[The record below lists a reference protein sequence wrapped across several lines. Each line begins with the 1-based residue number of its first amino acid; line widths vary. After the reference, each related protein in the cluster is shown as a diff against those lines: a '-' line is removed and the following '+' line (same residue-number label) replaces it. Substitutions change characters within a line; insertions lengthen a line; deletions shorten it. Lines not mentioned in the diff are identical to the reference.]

1 MSNYWLWLFII
12 VPAAIF
18 VGLALLVLRQN
29 QIIRQI
35 KQGNSQVSSEEL
47 FQTYIKSIPFGIART
62 DQNGII
68 LAASSV
74 LLEIFDYDST
84 KDMIGKNIAD
94 FVIPADRE
102 IFLDNYKNQ
111 PFENHSG
118 FNQYQAVRKDGSIF
132 FVETTFS
139 RVENIKFD
147 PCEMMVIIQ
156 DVTERRRIE
165 DSEIRAR
172 KTAEALQAVGLVI
185 NSILDYSQMLNLM
198 LEQISRVLTFDV
210 ASILMK
216 DHDEVYIA
224 AVRGFENPGE
234 IINRR
239 FSLVDESPNILVLKQ
254 RKPVIVTDVQEHF
267 PSFKKSISHNIQS
280 WLGIP
285 LFSRDEIIGFLNLD
299 SIEPDHFTDY
309 DKQTAEA
316 FANQVAIA
324 LENAHL
330 YTESQR
336 RLKEQAI
343 QNEIARSLS
352 IKLDTKEF
360 YDMLYKQIS
369 QFIDIGTFIIAS
381 YEPGSE
387 NWETV
392 YYRKNDLQL
401 EPFTTSLTD
410 GFSGHVIQTRTPIFL
425 HNSEM
430 VEQFSQETGRNS
442 VLTRPKSIMVI
453 PLIVSDKVLG
463 VMGAQ
468 NDEMEEAY
476 SQGDFNLF
484 TSIGSQIAVAFE
496 NTRLF
501 TRMEQLAMVDN
512 LTGIFNRRHFF
523 LLAQR
528 EFERAERYDR
538 PFAVIMLDI
547 DHFKRVNDSLG
558 HSAGDQTLQAIAKLC
573 ERTIRRVDLIGRY
586 GGEEFSIILPETNL
600 EQARAAAERL
610 RKVIEEFE
618 VVTHYGT
625 VHLTVSLGISARSS
639 QHETLAAMIDR
650 ADGGLYAAKDAGR
663 NRVGA
668 IE

>member
-12 VPAAIF
+12 VPAALF
-18 VGLALLVLRQN
+18 VGLALLILRLKQT
-29 QIIRQI
+29 IRQI
-35 KQGNSQVSSEEL
+35 KNNNNRISSEDL
-47 FQTYIKSIPFGIART
+47 FQTYINSIPDGIART
-62 DQNGII
+62 DQNGTI

-74 LLEIFDYDST
+74 LLKLFGYDSSD
-84 KDMIGKNIAD
+84 DMTGKNIAD

-102 IFLDNYKNQ
+102 IFLDGFKNVSLGS
-111 PFENHSG
+111 HSG

-132 FVETTFS
+132 FQETTFS
-139 RVENIKFD
+139 WVDNGKND
-147 PCEMMVIIQ
+147 PGEVVVIIH
-156 DVTERRRIE
+156 DVTEHKQIE
-165 DSEIRAR
+165 DSETRAR

-185 NSILDYSQMLNLM
+185 NSTLDDSQMLNLV
-198 LEQISRVLTFDV
+198 LEQIGRVLTFDV

-216 DHDEVYIA
+216 DHDEIYIA
-224 AVRGFENPGE
+224 AVRGFENPDE
-234 IINRR
+234 IINKR

-254 RKPVIVTDVQEHF
+254 RKPVIVTNVQEHF

-352 IKLDTKEF
+352 IKLDTEEF
-360 YDMLYKQIS
+360 YDMLYQQIS

-401 EPFTTSLTD
+401 DPFTTSLAE

-425 HNSEM
+425 RNSKM
-430 VEQFSQETGRNS
+430 VEQFSLETGRSS
-442 VLTRPKSIMVI
+442 VLTRPKSIMII
-453 PLIVSDKVLG
+453 PFIVSDKVLG

-468 NDEMEEAY
+468 NDEKEEAY
-476 SQGDFNLF
+476 SQEDFNLF

-547 DHFKRVNDSLG
+547 DHFKRVNDTLG
-558 HSAGDQTLQAIAKLC
+558 HSVGDQTLQAFAKLC

-618 VVTHYGT
+618 VVTNNGT
-625 VHLTVSLGISARSS
+625 VRLTVSVGISARTS
-639 QHETLAAMIDR
+639 QHETLAALIDR
-650 ADGGLYAAKDAGR
+650 ADGGLYAAKEAGR